1 MTPLEAGTQR
11 MLKYH
16 SSWVANGWTPRV
28 TGWSGRLANWG
39 FHIGFT
45 LKRCS

>member
-1 MTPLEAGTQR
+1 

-16 SSWVANGWTPRV
+16 SSWVANGPTPRV
-28 TGWSGRLANWG
+28 TGWFGNFWKSG

-45 LKRCS
+45 DQFVS